1 MRLQVTLAYG
11 EKGLPVELP
20 DCAEVI
26 RPREWS
32 GLDDETG
39 AIEAALADPIGCRPL
54 AEMLRPEQRVVV
66 VFSDITRPMPSER
79 VLPPLLRTIERV
91 VPRERITLLNG
102 LGTHRPN
109 TPDEL
114 VQMLGEEIVARYRIE
129 QHNAHEQ
136 DHLVTQGRTR
146 AGGVVQVNRS
156 YFEADARILTGL
168 IEPHFF
174 AGFSG
179 GPKAVLPGIAGVD
192 CIMDNHGYE
201 RLRDPRAT
209 WGRTHGN
216 PLWEEMREAAAMA
229 APTFLLNVTVN
240 RERAITGVYAGD
252 WRDAHARGVEAAR
265 RHAMVAVNAP
275 YDVVVSTNSGYPLD
289 LNLYQS
295 VKGMS
300 CAAQI
305 VKPGGTIIL
314 AAECRYGVPAD
325 GAYGRLVR
333 EAGSIE
339 AILRTVGQPGFCCQD
354 QWQAQ
359 IQARIMQKARVVV
372 YSEGLDAE
380 TLEGMLFESCDDVSA
395 AVRQTM
401 DQHGPEARLCVL
413 PEGPQTIPY
422 LA

>member
-1 MRLQVTLAYG
+1 LLVKLAYG
-11 EKGLPVELP
+11 EKGLTVDLP
-20 DCAEVI
+20 DCAQVL

-32 GLDDETG
+32 GLADEAG
-39 AIEAALADPIGCRPL
+39 AIEASLADPIGGRPL
-54 AEMLRPEQRVVV
+54 AELLRPEQRVVL

-102 LGTHRPN
+102 LGTHRLN
-109 TPDEL
+109 TRDEL
-114 VQMLGEEIVARYRIE
+114 VQMLGEEIVSGYRIE
-129 QHNAHEQ
+129 QHDARDEAN
-136 DHLVTQGRTR
+136 LVALGRTR

-156 YFEADARILTGL
+156 YQEADVRILTGL

-179 GPKAVLPGIAGVD
+179 GPKAVLPGIAGIA
-192 CIMDNHGYE
+192 CIMDNHGFA
-201 RLRDPRAT
+201 RLRDPHAT

-216 PLWEEMREAAAMA
+216 PVWEEMREAAAMA
-229 APTFLLNVTVN
+229 APTFLVNITVN
-240 RERAITGVYAGD
+240 RERAITGVYAGH

-265 RHAMVAVNAP
+265 RHAMVAVDAP
-275 YDVVVSTNSGYPLD
+275 YDVVVSTNSGFPLD

-305 VKPGGTIIL
+305 VKPGGTIVM
-314 AAECRYGVPAD
+314 ATECRYGVPAD

-380 TLEGMLFESCDDVSA
+380 TLEEMLFESCDNLSA
-395 AVRQTM
+395 AVREAM
-401 DQHGPEARLCVL
+401 DRHGPEARLCVL